1 MTDLLDAPGL
11 KRLKRHNGRID
22 CYWVAD
28 EALVKKGYP
37 TKTVPFK
44 GRDPTNPADFLFM
57 AERCREL
64 QAQMRQWA
72 DGDASAGTRSPAGT
86 IAWLGEMFET
96 DPDSPIHGRR
106 RDTKFFYA
114 RYIRMIT
121 DRVGQRS
128 LHKVTGID
136 IRRWHKG
143 WKEKHGVRSAY
154 ACIQTLRRIVGFGCE
169 LAEREDDPC
178 LRLAKV
184 LAEMEFETPKGRDK
198 RATYEH
204 VSAFR
209 PVAIEAGRSSIGL
222 AVTLQF
228 DLGMRQKDIIGEWV
242 KIEGVR
248 AGIVDGDKR
257 WQWGLTWDQI
267 DENWILRKPTSKSNG
282 GEAAEHDLKL
292 YPDSLK
298 LLQEIPKEKRIGP
311 VIIDEHV
318 GRPWRRPTFSR
329 EFRKLATKSGW
340 PADVWNMDSR
350 AGAVSEAFE
359 AGAEPAD
366 VMKAA
371 THTQMSTT
379 MGYNRGAVVQ
389 SSRVAE
395 LRIAKRNAARTGGGN
410 SSGNT
415 GS

>member
-1 MTDLLDAPGL
+1 MTNPLDAPGL
-11 KRLKRHNGRID
+11 KKLKRKGGRID

-44 GRDPTNPADFLFM
+44 GRDPADPVDFLYM
-57 AERCREL
+57 AERCREM
-64 QAQMRQWA
+64 QADMRQWA
-72 DGDASAGTRSPAGT
+72 DGSAPAGTRSAAGS

-96 DPDSPIHGRR
+96 HPDSTIHDLRQ
-106 RDTKFFYA
+106 DTKAFYA

-121 DRVGQRS
+121 ERVGERS
-128 LHKVTGID
+128 LHKVTGLD

-143 WKEKHGVRSAY
+143 WREKHGVRSAY

-169 LAEREDDPC
+169 LAERDDDPC
-178 LRLAKV
+178 LRLASV
-184 LAEMEFETPKGRDK
+184 LAEMEFEAPKGRDK
-198 RATYEH
+198 RATHQH
-204 VSAFR
+204 VAAFR
-209 PVAIEAGRSSIGL
+209 PVAIKAGRASIAL

-242 KIEGVR
+242 AADGSR

-267 DENWILRKPTSKSNG
+267 DADWILRKPTSKSNG
-282 GEAAEHDLKL
+282 NEVAEHDLKL
-292 YPDSLK
+292 YPDALA
-298 LLQEIPKEKRIGP
+298 LLQAVPKERRIGP
-311 VIIDEHV
+311 VIIDEHG

-329 EFRKLATKSGW
+329 EFRRLATKSGW

-359 AGAEPAD
+359 AGADAAD

-379 MGYNRGAVVQ
+379 MGYNRGGVVQ

-395 LRIAKRNAARTGGGN
+395 LRMARRNAARTGGGN
-410 SSGNT
+410 GDGN
-415 GS
+415 S